1 MRQLRL
7 RDTIVILCA
16 YLQNYVLTYTW
27 AGPGHSGTSCQRYL
41 CVHISRALRGQRE
54 TIQLRL
60 DKPCQC
66 KQNSYQFERN
76 IDFYITFLFSQ
87 QIYKDVAQ
95 KTHDYILTA
104 LLCNLE
110 RCPLLRFFFSH
121 VK

>member
-1 MRQLRL
+1 M
-7 RDTIVILCA
+7 IVILCA

-27 AGPGHSGTSCQRYL
+27 AGHGHSGTSCQSYL
-41 CVHISRALRGQRE
+41 CAHISRALRGQRE

-95 KTHDYILTA
+95 KTHDYISTV

-110 RCPLLRFFFSH
+110 RCPLLSFFSH